1 MGNSDA
7 IQEVMTRLTIDDVG
21 HQSSTFSI
29 EEDFRP
35 DVDEGHDI
43 GLQLRTAYSDCVVD
57 DLFDIDDGKL
67 CRYRFFYNLGVR
79 VLDSTNS
86 DDEEG
91 NPPVIATIEA
101 CMYSQYVEV
110 RDRKTAEIDADIL
123 KDFGKAN
130 ALYHVWPY
138 WREYVQSTMVR
149 LKLPAI
155 SIPMFRLPKE
165 NWKQQPQGGAD

>member
-1 MGNSDA
+1 MENSDA

-29 EEDFRP
+29 AEDFRP
-35 DVDEGHDI
+35 DVEDGHDI
-43 GLQLRTAYSDCVVD
+43 GLQLRTAYSNYDLD
-57 DLFDIDDGKL
+57 ELFDIDDGKL

-79 VLDSTNS
+79 VLDSTHS
-86 DDEEG
+86 DDEG
-91 NPPVIATIEA
+91 DLPVIATIEA
-101 CMYSQYVEV
+101 RMYSQYVEV
-110 RDRKTAEIDADIL
+110 RGKEAAEIDADIL

-149 LKLPAI
+149 LKLPAV

-165 NWKQQPQGGAD
+165 NWKQEPSGGAD